1 MRVLL
6 LICSCICI
14 CVHVSAY
21 IFDSDSCFFFLSLM
35 CTFWETQSFVL
46 WSLVHGLSV
55 VGWGCTCLCVHMQR
69 PEKMPEK
76 DVFLYCCLHVYTCRS
91 LRRMSSSITVFMCTH
106 AEAREG
112 CLPLLQFAC
121 LCMQRPEQDIFLY
134 CSLL

>member
-6 LICSCICI
+6 LFCSCICI

-69 PEKMPEK
+69 PEKRPEK
-76 DVFLYCCLHVYTCRS
+76 DVFVYCLHVYTCRS